1 MPPLANPVPAGLLIL
16 PYVFGGELWP
26 NRLRSFGSALSQMFH
41 WLFYYGMNAAMPNI
55 LSSMDDWGAFIFFGA
70 WCFIA
75 LLYVFFMV
83 PEIAGLSM
91 EEMDAIFKGP
101 WFTAWRSP
109 AKNRAILADMS
120 PSPS

>member
-1 MPPLANPVPAGLLIL
+1 
-16 PYVFGGELWP
+16 
-26 NRLRSFGSALSQMFH
+26 MFH

-55 LSSMDDWGAFIFFGA
+55 LSQMDNWGAFIFFAG

-91 EEMDAIFKGP
+91 EEMDAIFSGP

-109 AKNRAILADMS
+109 AKRDAVLAES
-120 PSPS
+120 CSAPPS

>member
-1 MPPLANPVPAGLLIL
+1 MCVLGLLIL

-26 NRLRSFGSALSQMFH
+26 NRLRSFGSALSQTFH
-41 WLFYYGMNAAMPNI
+41 WLFYYGVNAAMPNI
-55 LSSMDDWGAFIFFGA
+55 LSNMDNWGAFIFFAG

-75 LLYVFFMV
+75 LVYVFLMV

-91 EEMDAIFKGP
+91 EEMDAIFSGP

-109 AKNRAILADMS
+109 AKKHVVVDAVSAS
-120 PSPS
+120 PS